1 MQIIQFSDWNI
12 SYLYLIL
19 FTFFLIIESYSL
31 EPITAKGFNNV
42 IVLCFFG
49 NLLKPFSGLIEYFYI
64 RNKFKETTTPSIIQ
78 DVELSKPKHILLY
91 ASALIFDWCT
101 TFFYICIKVL
111 IKTMD
116 NPIYMDLGLKGIQ
129 IM

>member
-49 NLLKPFSGLIEYFYI
+49 NLLKPFSASLNISI
-64 RNKFKETTTPSIIQ
+64 LETSSKKQ
-78 DVELSKPKHILLY
+78 QLHQSFRMLSSQNL
-91 ASALIFDWCT
+91 
-101 TFFYICIKVL
+101 
-111 IKTMD
+111 
-116 NPIYMDLGLKGIQ
+116 NIYYYMQ
-129 IM
+129 VP

>member
-49 NLLKPFSGLIEYFYI
+49 YLLKPFSGFFSIL
-64 RNKFKETTTPSIIQ
+64 ETSSKKQ
-78 DVELSKPKHILLY
+78 QLHQSFRMLSSQNL
-91 ASALIFDWCT
+91 
-101 TFFYICIKVL
+101 
-111 IKTMD
+111 
-116 NPIYMDLGLKGIQ
+116 NIYYYMQ
-129 IM
+129 VP

>member
-91 ASALIFDWCT
+91 ASALILIGVLHSF
-101 TFFYICIKVL
+101 TFA
-111 IKTMD
+111 
-116 NPIYMDLGLKGIQ
+116 LKFL
-129 IM
+129 